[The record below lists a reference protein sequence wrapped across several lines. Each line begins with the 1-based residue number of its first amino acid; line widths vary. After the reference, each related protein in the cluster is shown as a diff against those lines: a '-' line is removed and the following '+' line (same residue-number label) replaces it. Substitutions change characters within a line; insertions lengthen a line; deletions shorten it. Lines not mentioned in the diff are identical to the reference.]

1 MILKGGGD
9 MNFDIIYRCTNRPLG
24 TNTNVNSWKTHHV
37 FAILEVSMHEEGELD
52 TGEQVRVLT
61 RAPETNP
68 GQIMKGTVLPDK
80 LTFS

>member
-1 MILKGGGD
+1 